1 MGFAGFLLAAGWAF
15 NLLDGDGVR
24 HTAAEVPPDKPAVFF
39 FLSSE
44 CPISNSYMAEMARL
58 FSDYSPR
65 GVAFFAAYPA
75 AGHKHPFPALIDPWH
90 SLAAQTGA
98 TVTPEAAVV
107 VEGKTL
113 YHGRID
119 DRYIDFGKSRK
130 VPRRQDLRIAL
141 DEVLAGKPVSQPATK
156 ALGCAILKL
165 RTPVRNAAVTF
176 TEHIAPIL
184 YKNCAACHRPGE
196 AAPFPLLRYEDAAKR
211 APQLADVTAR
221 RIMPPWRPEPGY
233 GHFENERSL
242 SKAEIAA
249 IAKWAGDGAPEGD
262 PSRLAQPPTF
272 PGGWRLGTPDLAVE
286 MKVPFA
292 VPADGPD
299 HYMCF
304 VIPLPI
310 ERDRWVKAVEF
321 RPGNRRV
328 VHHALMFTDSSAAT
342 RGRDSYP
349 CFGAPGFL
357 PGGGLGGWTPG
368 AEPIRMPDQTGVV
381 LRKGANLVL
390 QIHFHPT
397 GKPEEERASV
407 GFHFADRAPEKR
419 LADIPL
425 GSRSIDIPPGERAY
439 KVRDAFTLP
448 VDVDAI
454 GIVPHAHYLCR
465 EMKGIA
471 VLPDGRKQWL
481 LWIRDW
487 NFNQQE
493 QYRYAKPVRL
503 PEGTRVEMEFS
514 YDNSDGNPNNPNHP
528 PRRVGWGPDS
538 GDEMAGLHVQV
549 IPVRAAD
556 MSELSAALWGKFM
569 RTVGGGFY
577 RQAEP
582 LK

>member
-1 MGFAGFLLAAGWAF
+1 MGFAGFLLAAGLAF
-15 NLLDGDGVR
+15 NLLDGEGVR
-24 HTAAEVPPDKPAVFF
+24 HTAAEIAPGKPTVFF
-39 FLSSE
+39 FLSAE
-44 CPISNSYMAEMARL
+44 CPISNSYGPEMARA
-58 FSDYSPR
+58 FSDYSPH
-65 GVAFFAAYPA
+65 GVSFLAVYASSAR
-75 AGHKHPFPALIDPWH
+75 KHPFPALIDAPL

-98 TVTPEAAVV
+98 AVTPEAVV
-107 VEGKTL
+107 VMDGKTL
-113 YHGRID
+113 YRGRID
-119 DRYIDFGKSRK
+119 DRYIDFGKSRR

-141 DEVLAGKPVSQPATK
+141 DEILAGKTVSQPTTK
-156 ALGCAILKL
+156 ALGCALPK
-165 RTPVRNAAVTF
+165 PPASAKNASVTF

-196 AAPFPLLRYEDAAKR
+196 ASPFSLLTYEDAAKR
-211 APQLADVTAR
+211 AAQLADVTSR

-233 GHFENERSL
+233 GHFENERGL
-242 SKAEIAA
+242 SAAEIAELV
-249 IAKWAGDGAPEGD
+249 KWAGDGAPEGD
-262 PSRLAQPPTF
+262 PARLPRPPKF
-272 PGGWRLGTPDLAVE
+272 PDGWRLGTPELTVE
-286 MKVPFA
+286 MKAPFTVA
-292 VPADGPD
+292 ADGPD
-299 HYMCF
+299 QYMCF

-310 ERDRWVKAVEF
+310 QADRWVKAVEF
-321 RPGNRRV
+321 RPGNRKV
-328 VHHALMFTDSSAAT
+328 VHHALMFTDTSAAT

-368 AEPIRMPDQTGVV
+368 AEPVRMPENTGVA

-390 QIHFHPT
+390 QLHFHPT

-425 GSRSIDIPPGERAY
+425 GSRNIDIPPGERAY

-454 GIVPHAHYLCR
+454 GIVPHAHYLCK

-471 VLPDGRKQWL
+471 VLPNGKKQWL

-487 NFNQQE
+487 DFNRQQ

-528 PRRVGWGPDS
+528 PRRVAWGPDA
-538 GDEMAGLHVQV
+538 GDEMAGLHIQV

-556 MSELSAALWGKFM
+556 MGELSASLWGKFM
-569 RTVGGGFY
+569 RMVGGGFY

-582 LK
+582 VK

>member
-1 MGFAGFLLAAGWAF
+1 MGFAGFLLAAGLAF
-15 NLLDGDGVR
+15 NLLDGEGVR
-24 HTAAEVPPDKPAVFF
+24 HTASEIAPDRPTVFF
-39 FLSSE
+39 FLSAE
-44 CPISNSYMAEMARL
+44 CPISNSYGTEMARV
-58 FSDYSPR
+58 FSEYSPR
-65 GVAFFAAYPA
+65 GVSFFAVYASSA
-75 AGHKHPFPALIDPWH
+75 RKHPFPALIDPSL
-90 SLAAQTGA
+90 SLAGQTEA

-107 VEGKTL
+107 MDGKTL
-113 YHGRID
+113 YRGRID
-119 DRYIDFGKSRK
+119 DRFIDFGKSRRA
-130 VPRRQDLRIAL
+130 PRRRDLRIAL
-141 DEVLAGKPVSQPATK
+141 DEILAGRAVSQPMAK
-156 ALGCAILKL
+156 ALGCALSKPPAA
-165 RTPVRNAAVTF
+165 TQNASVTF

-184 YKNCAACHRPGE
+184 HKNCSTCHRSGE
-196 AAPFPLLRYEDAAKR
+196 AAPFSLLTYEDAAKR
-211 APQLADVTAR
+211 AAQLADVTAR
-221 RIMPPWRPEPGY
+221 RIMPPWRPESGY
-233 GHFENERSL
+233 GHFENERGL
-242 SKAEIAA
+242 STAEIAA
-249 IAKWAGDGAPEGD
+249 LAKWAGDGAPEGD
-262 PSRLAQPPTF
+262 PARLPPPPKF
-272 PGGWRLGTPDLAVE
+272 PDGWRLGTPELTVE
-286 MKVPFA
+286 MKAPFTVA
-292 VPADGPD
+292 ADGPD
-299 HYMCF
+299 QYMCF

-310 ERDRWVKAVEF
+310 QADRWVKAVEF
-321 RPGNRRV
+321 RPGNRKV

-368 AEPIRMPDQTGVV
+368 AEPLRMPENTGVA

-397 GKPEEERASV
+397 GRPEEERARV

-419 LADIPL
+419 LADIAL
-425 GSRSIDIPPGERAY
+425 GSRNIDIPPGERAY

-471 VLPDGRKQWL
+471 VLPDGKKQWL

-487 NFNQQE
+487 DFNQQE

-514 YDNSDGNPNNPNHP
+514 YDNSDGNPSNPNHP
-528 PRRVGWGPDS
+528 PRRVVWGPDS

-556 MSELSAALWGKFM
+556 MGELSASLWGKFM

-577 RQAEP
+577 RQPEP
-582 LK
+582 AK